1 MNVKLEIPADV
12 FDDQFSEAIFAVRIR
27 ELAVLELIR
36 LKRMHEHEAKEILG
50 LERFELVKRM
60 KAVGI
65 APTED
70 VFAEIQSEL
79 NKAIDS
85 KRSRSKPRG

>member
-1 MNVKLEIPADV
+1 MNLKLDIPADV
-12 FDDQFSEAIFAVRIR
+12 FDDKFSEASFAARVR

-36 LKRMHEHEAKEILG
+36 LRRMHEHEAKELLG
-50 LERFELVKRM
+50 IERFELVKRM

-79 NKAIDS
+79 GKAIDS
-85 KRSRSKPRG
+85 KRSRSKARG